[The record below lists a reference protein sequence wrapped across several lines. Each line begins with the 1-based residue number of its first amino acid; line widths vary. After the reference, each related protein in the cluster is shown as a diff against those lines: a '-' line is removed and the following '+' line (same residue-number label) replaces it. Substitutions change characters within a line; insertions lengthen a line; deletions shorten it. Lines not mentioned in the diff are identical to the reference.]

1 MTKNEERQTRLG
13 RSHLIGAASDS
24 FSEVMLED
32 VTGFLG
38 PRAIARRAGVSLGTV
53 TYHFPGSSGD
63 LVEAALAYA
72 YEQGETDSWSSLA
85 DDMDTA
91 GSGLGRSEETAIDD
105 ILLVMAQNLE
115 ANSPSNGFADPGV
128 EARETAFYLAAA
140 VAPRDR
146 RAAQAL
152 HGGID
157 SNRVVREAI
166 ADLMLTHRSR
176 RWRDGVT
183 TESAARAQE
192 ALIYGFL
199 LIRRFD
205 RARCTAEEYAGM
217 AVRLFDACS
226 VSEYV
231 PEAPDY
237 RDSLLVPSRIPH
249 LDGAKRVAIAQAA
262 AHVYEEA
269 GWQGLT
275 MVAVAERA
283 GVSRPTV
290 VANFKDR
297 RGLAAAVWARNL
309 PELRTAAEQEAPL
322 PVSHAVHAHLERLAT
337 VARRDRALSAAFT
350 EGVFAYAMTHGA
362 PIPDDPADPRTLVPL
377 SPLIEPAIQQHKG
390 QFRSGN
396 ADSERAV
403 SDTATLLT
411 DQGLQLAMTHPSLS
425 PSGVAER
432 VCDTTLAGMMKR
444 RPNP

>member
-1 MTKNEERQTRLG
+1 
-13 RSHLIGAASDS
+13 
-24 FSEVMLED
+24 
-32 VTGFLG
+32 
-38 PRAIARRAGVSLGTV
+38 
-53 TYHFPGSSGD
+53 
-63 LVEAALAYA
+63 
-72 YEQGETDSWSSLA
+72 
-85 DDMDTA
+85 
-91 GSGLGRSEETAIDD
+91 
-105 ILLVMAQNLE
+105 VMAQNLE
-115 ANSPSNGFADPGV
+115 SSSPSNGAAADPGV
-128 EARETAFYLAAA
+128 EGRETAFYLAAA
-140 VAPRDR
+140 VATRDQ
-146 RAAQAL
+146 RAALAL
-152 HGGID
+152 HDGIE

-192 ALIYGFL
+192 ALVYGFL

-205 RARCTAEEYAGM
+205 RSRCTADEYAGM
-217 AVRLFDACS
+217 AVRLFDACT
-226 VSEYV
+226 VSDYV

-249 LDGAKRVAIAQAA
+249 LDGAKRVAIAEAA

-297 RGLAAAVWARNL
+297 RGLAAAVWSRNL
-309 PELRTAAEQEAPL
+309 PELRSATEQEVPL
-322 PVSHAVHAHLERLAT
+322 PVGQAVHAHVERLAT
-337 VARRDRALSAAFT
+337 VARRDRTLSAAFI
-350 EGVFAYAMTHGA
+350 EGVFAYAISHGA

-377 SPLIEPAIQQHKG
+377 PQLIEPAIQQHAL
-390 QFRSGN
+390 QFRPGN
-396 ADSERAV
+396 ADSDGAV

-425 PSGVAER
+425 ATGVAER
-432 VCDTTLAGMMKR
+432 VCSTTLAGMMKR